1 VYRQTVFRL
10 NQNQPPKKLKM
21 EKTSF
26 FKTYKFSWVEGAGLL
41 ALLVFTVYF
50 PVLEYGFIWD
60 DDRHLTEN
68 PFVTSPDGLKPLWLE
83 VRSTQQYYPL
93 ISTSFWIEHQFWG
106 LNPLGYHIDNVLL
119 HTLNT
124 IVLWR
129 ILVFLGIPAAWLV
142 AAVFALHP
150 VHVES
155 VAWITERK
163 NLLSG
168 FFYLLSLYTFLRFYF
183 TGQSVAS
190 DENPNRSGY
199 LYGISLFFF
208 ICALFGKSVT
218 CTLPAVILL
227 LFWWKQ
233 NRIDLKVVWLMVPYF
248 LIGLGIA
255 TLTIW
260 LEKVNAGA
268 LGPEWNYSF
277 WDRFIIAGRALW
289 FYIGN
294 LIWPSSIIFIY
305 PMWSIDDSVW
315 WQYLYPLTFLFFIL
329 ILWTL
334 RKNIGRG
341 PLAGVL
347 FYAGS
352 VLPALGFFNIYFM
365 RFSLVSDH
373 FQYLPSIGIL
383 LIAVVGVAR
392 LTGKSLPLFAI
403 LLLLGFGYLTSK
415 QISVYKN
422 DFTLW
427 SDTVKKNPTA
437 WMAHYN
443 LANVFIKEQKVE
455 EALVHYREAIGLKP
469 DFPRA
474 TYNLANTLLT
484 QNKTQEAI
492 IQYQSTIR
500 IKPDFVD
507 AYNNLGVALLS
518 EGSTEEAII
527 QFEKALELKPDYADA
542 LNNLAIAAR
551 RGAN

>member
-1 VYRQTVFRL
+1 
-10 NQNQPPKKLKM
+10 M
-21 EKTSF
+21 EITSL
-26 FKTYKFSWVEGAGLL
+26 FKTHRFSWIVGAGLL
-41 ALLVFTVYF
+41 TLLLFTVYF

-60 DDRHLTEN
+60 DDRHLTDN
-68 PFVTSPDGLKPLWLE
+68 PFVINPDGLKPLWLD

-93 ISTSFWIEHQFWG
+93 ISTSFWMEHRLWG

-119 HTLNT
+119 HTMNT

-142 AAVFALHP
+142 SAVFALHP

-183 TGQSVAS
+183 SGQSVDS
-190 DENPNRSGY
+190 SENPKRSGL
-199 LYGISLFFF
+199 LYGLSLFFF

-227 LFWWKQ
+227 LIWWKQ
-233 NRIDLKVVWLMVPYF
+233 NHIDLKTIRLMVPYF
-248 LIGLGIA
+248 MIGLGLA

-277 WDRFIIAGRALW
+277 WDRFIIAGQALW
-289 FYIGN
+289 FYIGK
-294 LIWPSSIIFIY
+294 LIWPSPIIFIY

-329 ILWTL
+329 VLWAL

-341 PLAGVL
+341 PLTAVL
-347 FYAGS
+347 FFAGS

-383 LIAVVGVAR
+383 LIAIVGVAR
-392 LTGKSLPLFAI
+392 LAGKSLPLFAI
-403 LLLLGFGYLTSK
+403 LLLLGLGHLSSK
-415 QISVYKN
+415 QISIYKN

-427 SDTVKKNPTA
+427 SDTVQKNPNA

-443 LANVFIKEQKVE
+443 LANVFINEQKVE
-455 EALVHYREAIGLKP
+455 EALIHYREAIRIKP

-474 TYNLANTLLT
+474 SYNLANTLLA
-484 QNKTQEAI
+484 QSKTQEAI
-492 IQYQSTIR
+492 IQYEISIR
-500 IKPDFVD
+500 TKPDFVD

-518 EGSTEEAII
+518 EGNTEEAII

-542 LNNLAIAAR
+542 QNNLKVATR
-551 RGAN
+551 RGASSRDILH

>member
-1 VYRQTVFRL
+1 
-10 NQNQPPKKLKM
+10 M

-383 LIAVVGVAR
+383 LIAVVGVDR

>member
-1 VYRQTVFRL
+1 
-10 NQNQPPKKLKM
+10 
-21 EKTSF
+21 
-26 FKTYKFSWVEGAGLL
+26 
-41 ALLVFTVYF
+41 
-50 PVLEYGFIWD
+50 
-60 DDRHLTEN
+60 
-68 PFVTSPDGLKPLWLE
+68 
-83 VRSTQQYYPL
+83 
-93 ISTSFWIEHQFWG
+93 
-106 LNPLGYHIDNVLL
+106 
-119 HTLNT
+119 
-124 IVLWR
+124 
-129 ILVFLGIPAAWLV
+129 
-142 AAVFALHP
+142 
-150 VHVES
+150 
-155 VAWITERK
+155 
-163 NLLSG
+163 
-168 FFYLLSLYTFLRFYF
+168 
-183 TGQSVAS
+183 
-190 DENPNRSGY
+190 
-199 LYGISLFFF
+199 
-208 ICALFGKSVT
+208 
-218 CTLPAVILL
+218 
-227 LFWWKQ
+227 
-233 NRIDLKVVWLMVPYF
+233 KVVWLMVPYF

>member
-1 VYRQTVFRL
+1 
-10 NQNQPPKKLKM
+10 M
-21 EKTSF
+21 EKIPSSF
-26 FKTYKFSWVEGAGLL
+26 FKNSRIAGAGLL
-41 ALLVFTVYF
+41 VVLLFTAYF
-50 PVLEYGFIWD
+50 PVLQNGFIWD
-60 DDRHLTEN
+60 DDRHLTGN
-68 PFVTSPDGLKPLWLE
+68 PFVTNFYGLKPLWLD

-93 ISTSFWIEHQFWG
+93 TSTSFWVEYQLWG

-119 HTLNT
+119 HTMNA
-124 IVLWR
+124 IVLWS
-129 ILVFLGIPAAWLV
+129 ILAFLRVPAAWLV
-142 AAVFALHP
+142 SAVFALHP

-518 EGSTEEAII
+518 EGNTEEAII

-542 LNNLAIAAR
+542 QNNLKVATR
-551 RGAN
+551 RGASSRDILH